1 MYDEYRHRL
10 NRLPQ
15 RQREMFI
22 VTFEKKKKSSG
33 VAFLLCLLFGSFGF
47 HKFYLRSPLALVYL
61 FFCWTLIPTIF
72 SLINLATIGRDVE
85 ELNHNIANQI
95 LYKLE
100 QNKPI
105 ARTSVGL
112 KILKLLFKRK
122 PKKTR
127 KFESATTRPI
137 LEIAKPLTE
146 SISLIAANENKFIT
160 MVDILPANDVIL
172 NSQPLNQIATE
183 EELLITQTPAVQKD
197 LFIEASAVAS
207 TMPPIYSLVGNNT
220 TINWSTHNTS
230 KYIGYTSALS
240 IANNGSVSVSY
251 AVTNNNSYPQEQNK
265 QQTATSFIENSR
277 TTSTSNDSFVS
288 PTVNLFYMYLLL
300 HEMFNKNNGP
310 RN

>member
-1 MYDEYRHRL
+1 M
-10 NRLPQ
+10 
-15 RQREMFI
+15 
-22 VTFEKKKKSSG
+22 
-33 VAFLLCLLFGSFGF
+33 
-47 HKFYLRSPLALVYL
+47 
-61 FFCWTLIPTIF
+61 
-72 SLINLATIGRDVE
+72 
-85 ELNHNIANQI
+85 
-95 LYKLE
+95 
-100 QNKPI
+100 
-105 ARTSVGL
+105 
-112 KILKLLFKRK
+112 
-122 PKKTR
+122 
-127 KFESATTRPI
+127 
-137 LEIAKPLTE
+137 
-146 SISLIAANENKFIT
+146 
-160 MVDILPANDVIL
+160 